1 MLEVI
6 YLMKQIFWKKQKKKL
21 RSKFQIVAFLLGK
34 GSCVFLL
41 SYQLRQ
47 PKQLQKFY
55 LIQLKKFLQSK
66 KYFIRLVGV
75 LLIQWAK
82 DTIGLI

>member
-6 YLMKQIFWKKQKKKL
+6 YPMKQTFWKKQKKKL
-21 RSKFQIVAFLLGK
+21 YLQIVAFLLGK

-47 PKQLQKFY
+47 PKQLQKF
-55 LIQLKKFLQSK
+55 
-66 KYFIRLVGV
+66 
-75 LLIQWAK
+75 
-82 DTIGLI
+82 

>member
-6 YLMKQIFWKKQKKKL
+6 YPMKQTFWKKQKKKL
-21 RSKFQIVAFLLGK
+21 RSKLYLQIVAFLLGK

-47 PKQLQKFY
+47 PKQLQKF
-55 LIQLKKFLQSK
+55 
-66 KYFIRLVGV
+66 
-75 LLIQWAK
+75 
-82 DTIGLI
+82 

>member
-34 GSCVFLL
+34 GSCVLLL

-55 LIQLKKFLQSK
+55 LTRLKKFLQSK

-82 DTIGLI
+82 DRIGRI